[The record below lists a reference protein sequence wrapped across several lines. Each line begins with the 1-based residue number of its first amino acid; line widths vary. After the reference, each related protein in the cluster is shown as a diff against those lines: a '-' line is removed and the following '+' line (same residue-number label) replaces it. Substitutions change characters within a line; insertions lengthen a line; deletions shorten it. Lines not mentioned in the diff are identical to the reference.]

1 LEREIVMTDLRIKN
15 VKSFPKA
22 SGSLFAR
29 TTRFDQDDPRN
40 VIDTQDVF
48 LHDDDNYFAA
58 GGRIDIDSYFT
69 SLIFKLPKGLA
80 SGKHALGPGS
90 IDVDFFVDVGDGE
103 EHYRA
108 ISGEITLTEVVEG
121 TRYKA
126 SEFRLT
132 GRIGASGKTVEVM
145 MGKFDI
151 S

>member
-1 LEREIVMTDLRIKN
+1 MTDLRIKD

-22 SGSLFAR
+22 MGSLFAR
-29 TTRFDQDDPRN
+29 TTRFDPNDPRS

-48 LHDDDNYFAA
+48 LRDDDNFYTV
-58 GGRIDIDSYFT
+58 GGRIDTASYFT

-90 IDVDFFVDVGDGE
+90 IDVDFFVDEGNGE
-103 EHYRA
+103 EYYRA

-126 SEFRLT
+126 LEFRFT
-132 GRIGASGKTVEVM
+132 GRIGAAGKTVEVM
-145 MGKFDI
+145 MGEFDI